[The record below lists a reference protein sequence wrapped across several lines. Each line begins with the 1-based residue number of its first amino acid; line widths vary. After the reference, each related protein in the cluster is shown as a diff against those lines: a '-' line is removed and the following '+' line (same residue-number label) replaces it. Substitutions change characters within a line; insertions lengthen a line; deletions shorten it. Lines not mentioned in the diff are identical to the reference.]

1 MSQALINA
9 LVIASPILFMGVAIL
24 VFEQGDNNDGDRKV

>member
-1 MSQALINA
+1 MSQALVNA
-9 LVIASPILFMGVAIL
+9 IIIASPILFMGIAIL